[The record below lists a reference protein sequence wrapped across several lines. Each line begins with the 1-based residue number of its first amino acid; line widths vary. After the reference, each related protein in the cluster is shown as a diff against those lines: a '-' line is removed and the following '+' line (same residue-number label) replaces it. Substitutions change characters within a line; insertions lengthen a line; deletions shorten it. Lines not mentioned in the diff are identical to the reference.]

1 MGGVDNM
8 GPEQIG
14 GSMKKKPVKS
24 KPKKKKPTDIFH
36 AFLLAELE
44 RSPNQRLWLEEAIRR
59 ALNLEE
65 EI

>member
-1 MGGVDNM
+1 
-8 GPEQIG
+8 
-14 GSMKKKPVKS
+14 MKKKPVKS